1 MNRMTVLLST
11 EAKSHNDLLI
21 MIFFL
26 GRAMLDD
33 FPDSPGPSHAIS
45 AADANSI
52 LDSEEPPQAMDSATG
67 DSDSQTPGH
76 AQHGAEDSRIRK
88 RKASSLSEPASAGP
102 SLPPIYYSVVKKR
115 LNRNV
120 VRHLDGNAYGEV
132 DSTNLGASTSSPI
145 QVGSFANANDKR
157 HNHTTHRHDHVSAR
171 NISTSFDPNTFEC
184 NTCQGVHKVLHR
196 TVEGTDVGLISPP
209 VFILTDQNFPP
220 MVPVGG
226 EGECLKILQIE
237 NGTLVKL
244 VDAFLVLT
252 RGFDVPASTV
262 ALLGSASYAALVGTA
277 DYCAEFVRA
286 AGRLRGA
293 FSGGI
298 NTLHGIPFLLG
309 GTKYTPAIRA
319 LAEIEHWVSMAS
331 QGHDDIS
338 ATRRSFA
345 NSLRSTSTS
354 GKHEHVIKLPAS
366 LVNSE
371 RQSFVVSGF
380 DNLKTAVEPMEEE
393 EEKNLLA
400 LLIEE
405 LNDLYPVN
413 LDTDFVCDRFT
424 EKNVF
429 EEENMDR
436 TDLVLLGA
444 SHLSRI
450 RKHLNDDQWNVLDLT
465 KPGWRVNA
473 DNVRDLIDDLAATVV
488 NWDTTTVILQL
499 YDNSVYMVG
508 GQEGEKTLPKR
519 GQDGVFHID
528 GHLVVADK
536 DTVKSLT
543 SLLMP
548 LLKILGNSR
557 KLFLT
562 PLARYWI
569 GPCCD
574 AETHH
579 TNYRAQ
585 GYLPRLGDAIHALR
599 DNIRDGLFTRRVPNF
614 RVLCPNRMIGV
625 GQRRMEPTDEEAAL
639 SAALWG
645 TDPVHPSTAAYRQMA
660 EHIEVDLANSEARY
674 TNPVKKVSSEKRQR
688 VDLSLHRADWVS
700 GCSAAAN
707 RRENPIIRGHQQRAM
722 SRGGNAYRSAHNR
735 GNTRGRGI
743 PAYTRGRTSARG
755 SGSARGS
762 SSAPGARGH
771 NSGNARY
778 VHGRRGRWGSF

>member
-1 MNRMTVLLST
+1 
-11 EAKSHNDLLI
+11 
-21 MIFFL
+21 
-26 GRAMLDD
+26 MLDD
-33 FPDSPGPSHAIS
+33 FPDSPGPSQTIS

-52 LDSEEPPQAMDSATG
+52 LDSEEPPQAMDSASSDIDNQSPGLQLQG
-67 DSDSQTPGH
+67 DD
-76 AQHGAEDSRIRK
+76 ASRIRK

-102 SLPPIYYSVVKKR
+102 SLPPIYYSVAKKR

-120 VRHLDGNAYGEV
+120 VRHLDGNAYGEI
-132 DSTNLGASTSSPI
+132 DCTNLGASISAPI
-145 QVGSFANANDKR
+145 QVGSFANVNDKR
-157 HNHTTHRHDHVSAR
+157 HNLTTHRHDHVNAR

-184 NTCQGVHKVLHR
+184 NTCQGAHKVLHR
-196 TVEGTDVGLISPP
+196 TVEGTDVGLNSPP

-237 NGTLVKL
+237 NGTLVEL
-244 VDAFLVLT
+244 VDAFLGLT
-252 RGFDVPASTV
+252 RGFDVPAGTV

-309 GTKYTPAIRA
+309 GTKFAPAIRS

-331 QGHDDIS
+331 QGHEDIS
-338 ATRRSFA
+338 ASRRSFA
-345 NSLRSTSTS
+345 NSLRSTGTS
-354 GKHEHVIKLPAS
+354 GNHEHVIKLPATIVS
-366 LVNSE
+366 AE
-371 RQSFVVSGF
+371 RLPFIVSGF

-393 EEKNLLA
+393 DEKNLLA

-413 LDTDFVCDRFT
+413 LDTDFSCDRFT
-424 EKNVF
+424 ENSVF
-429 EEENMDR
+429 DDENMDR
-436 TDLVLLGA
+436 TDLVLIGA

-450 RKHLNDDQWNVLDLT
+450 RKHLNGDKWNVIDLT

-473 DNVRDLIDDLAATVV
+473 DNVKDLTDELSASVI

-519 GQDGVFHID
+519 GPDGVYHID

-536 DTVKSLT
+536 ETVKNLT

-548 LLKILGNSR
+548 LLRTLGSSR

-574 AETHH
+574 ADAHH
-579 TNYRAQ
+579 TNYRTQ
-585 GYLPRLGDAIHALR
+585 GYLPRLGDAVHALR
-599 DNIRDGLFTRRVPNF
+599 DSIRDGLFNRRVSNF

-625 GQRRMEPTDEEAAL
+625 GRRKTELSDEDAAL

-645 TDPVHPSTAAYRQMA
+645 ADPVHPSTAAYRQMA
-660 EHIEVDLANSEARY
+660 ELIEADLTNAEARY
-674 TNPVKKVSSEKRQR
+674 TNPVKKLPAEKKQKI
-688 VDLSLHRADWVS
+688 DLSLQRADWVS

-707 RRENPIIRGHQQRAM
+707 RRENPSTGGQQQRAM
-722 SRGGNAYRSAHNR
+722 SRGNAYRGAHNR
-735 GNTRGRGI
+735 GTTGGRGNF
-743 PAYTRGRTSARG
+743 AGQRGHSSARG
-755 SGSARGS
+755 SGSGFSRGS
-762 SSAPGARGH
+762 SAGTSVRGR
-771 NSGNARY
+771 NSGNARFAR
-778 VHGRRGRWGSF
+778 GRRGRWGSF